1 MNVTAEKASND
12 ALDIFL
18 REIKNLKASNLKKII
33 EGDKDEATQYLKKN
47 CYVYLYDRFY
57 TSYY

>member
-18 REIKNLKASNLKKII
+18 QEIKNLKVSNIKMII
-33 EGDKDEATQYLKKN
+33 DGDKDEATQYLKKN
-47 CYVYLYDRFY
+47 CYTYLYDSFLPIVY
-57 TSYY
+57 